1 MNRIRDLRKD
11 RDLRQ
16 TDVAAA
22 AGGRRSARFLFK
34 KKAAKKTVALN

>member
-22 AGGRRSARFLFK
+22 AGERRNTRFREN
-34 KKAAKKTVALN
+34 ALS